1 MNNKRTFAGVIFSAA
16 FVAGCSAAH
25 VLPNGVDAALSSP
38 GSQNRATGLHLPSQ
52 RSFGPFYK
60 DGRPGGYPIGQIV
73 LGPDKNLWFADTS
86 SIGRITPAGVQTK
99 FAPNA
104 AGGIIATGPS
114 RALWFTSF
122 DSLGN
127 PAISRITTNG
137 SIKNFP
143 IPSGFVIAL
152 TWGRDNNEWFA
163 DNGRDAVGKITPSG
177 TFTEY
182 QLPDAHSHM
191 PVGISRGP
199 DGNVWFVAVDF
210 YGRSPEVGK
219 VTTGGSITEYPLPS
233 NCAQVTDAIITGS
246 DGNLWT
252 SAKCPG
258 YAMVSV
264 TTSGTATVYPVAHPM
279 FEMALGFDHQLWGS
293 FQKYITEFDT
303 TTHVQA
309 APIQT
314 PVIGGRETH
323 PWALAA
329 SANGD
334 MWLTANTFNSSNG
347 VGYIGVYRG
356 R

>member
-1 MNNKRTFAGVIFSAA
+1 M
-16 FVAGCSAAH
+16 
-25 VLPNGVDAALSSP
+25 PNPANAPVSSP
-38 GSQNRATGLHLPSQ
+38 GSQYRAAGLGGLST

-60 DGRPGGYPIGQIV
+60 DARPGGYPIGQIV

-86 SIGRITPAGVQTK
+86 SIGRITPQGAQTK

-104 AGGIIATGPS
+104 AGGIIANGPS
-114 RALWFTSF
+114 RALWFVSF

-127 PAISRITTNG
+127 PAISRILTNG

-143 IPSGFVIAL
+143 IPTGFVIAL
-152 TWGRDNNEWFA
+152 AWGSDNDEWFA

-191 PVGISRGP
+191 PVAISGGP

-210 YGRSPEVGK
+210 YGGSPEVGK
-219 VTTGGSITEYPLPS
+219 VTPAGSITEYPLPS
-233 NCAQVTDAIITGS
+233 NCTQVTDAIITG
-246 DGNLWT
+246 DDRNLWT
-252 SAKCPG
+252 SAKCTG

-264 TTSGTATVYPVAHPM
+264 TTSGTASVYPVAHPM
-279 FEMALGFDHQLWGS
+279 FEIALGFDRQLWGS
-293 FQKYITEFDT
+293 FQKYITEFNT

-309 APIQT
+309 APIHT
-314 PVIGGRETH
+314 PVVGGRQTH

-329 SANGD
+329 NANGD
-334 MWLTANTFNSSNG
+334 MWLTANTSNG
-347 VGYIGVYRG
+347 LGYIGAYHG

>member
-1 MNNKRTFAGVIFSAA
+1 MNRKLSFAGAIFCAVL
-16 FVAGCSAAH
+16 VAGCSAAH
-25 VLPNGVDAALSSP
+25 VLPNGVNSPLSSP
-38 GSQNRATGLHLPSQ
+38 VSQNGGIGFRLLSP

-60 DGRPGGYPIGQIV
+60 DARPGGFPTGQIV

-127 PAISRITTNG
+127 PAISRILTNG
-137 SIKNFP
+137 SIKSFP
-143 IPSGFVIAL
+143 ISSGFVIAL
-152 TWGRDNNEWFA
+152 TWGPHNNEWFA

-177 TFTEY
+177 NFTEY
-182 QLPDAHSHM
+182 QLPDASSHM

-210 YGRSPEVGK
+210 YGGSPEVGK
-219 VTTGGSITEYPLPS
+219 VTSGGTITEYPLPS
-233 NCAQVTDAIITGS
+233 NCMQVTDSIITGI

-252 SAKCPG
+252 SASCG
-258 YAMVSV
+258 GFAMVSV
-264 TTSGTATVYPVAHPM
+264 TTSGTTKVYPVAHPM
-279 FEMALGFDHQLWGS
+279 FEMALGFDRQLWGS
-293 FQKYITEFDT
+293 FQKYITEFNT

-329 SANGD
+329 SASGD
-334 MWLTANTFNSSNG
+334 MWLPANTFSNSNG
-347 VGYIGVYRG
+347 VGYIGVYDG